1 MWRKHVVTCVSLSK
15 QLGILVST
23 CNAIVKNHNIIEENS
38 KQHRPMAKKQNIK
51 KSRFEE
57 LEDIL
62 KEWFENARSS
72 NLSVSGVVL
81 RVKAMHVAK
90 RLQIDSARY
99 QIISEDCRNTQFVV
113 LYIFLVLG
121 NEMYVISFMELNVN
135 KLIGCFKVHLHE
147 LQESKGKH

>member
-15 QLGILVST
+15 QLGISVST
-23 CNAIVKNHNIIEENS
+23 CNAIVKNHNIIEENA
-38 KQHRPMAKKQNIK
+38 KHHRPMAKKQNIK

-62 KEWFENARSS
+62 KEWFENARSP

-90 RLQIDSARY
+90 RLQIETVQALR
-99 QIISEDCRNTQFVV
+99 
-113 LYIFLVLG
+113 
-121 NEMYVISFMELNVN
+121 
-135 KLIGCFKVHLHE
+135 
-147 LQESKGKH
+147 